1 MAAAFN
7 LTAQLNLRG
16 PTQLKPIV
24 SKIKKE
30 LSSIKTDLNL
40 NVSASSA
47 KNIAAITTKLKSL
60 STAAVKANG
69 DITTLNAS
77 LSTLANSFNTV
88 QSASSASIS
97 GINNTTKSLK
107 TSKKAISETTTE
119 IEEFGKQSGLAI
131 RRFAAFSTVTSVV
144 YALTSSVSS
153 ALSEF
158 VNFNSE
164 IVRLSQVTGKSVSDL
179 GEISKEIRRL
189 SISLGVASTDL
200 LTVSTTLAQAGLSA
214 EDTRIALEALAKS
227 ALAPSFDDLAS
238 TTEGAIAA
246 LRQFGLQSG
255 ELESALGSINAVAAA
270 FAVES
275 SDLIAAIQRTGGVF
289 ASASRGVSTGT
300 DALNEFLAIFTS
312 VRATTRESAETIA
325 TGLRTIFT
333 RIQRGKTIDA
343 LKEYGVTL
351 TDLEGKFVGP
361 FEAVKRLS
369 EGLNRL
375 DPRDIRFSEIVEEL
389 GGFRQIG
396 KVIPLIQQF
405 ATAQEALKVAQK
417 GQSSLAQDAIIAQ
430 QSLAVQFTKTRENFV
445 ALVAEIADSSTF
457 KALTNISF
465 TLANGLIDV
474 GRALEPLLPLL
485 TTFAAIKIGS
495 GLSQYLSGFG
505 RGLFGRGGDGPG
517 PSGPTGPIPVPGST
531 GPGGAGN
538 PKDANRTANTAAL
551 NSNTNTLTILN
562 QSILALNQNIVNTN
576 SLLLN
581 RPVRGFASGGL
592 VPGSGNSDTFRANLT
607 PGEFV
612 IRKSAVQAIGIENLA
627 KMNRGGE
634 VQRFMA
640 GSPGGVRVPSGKGR
654 GKKVKRGARSR
665 FDLPQPGDKD
675 YLAWVERIYAEY
687 DADPSLPKI
696 RVNGIPTPPE
706 IAYADALITKEV
718 FERGGSGMMLG
729 YDAKGNE
736 VIGKFGTP
744 KAKKSGKLKKTPL
757 GLLISAADMN
767 RGDRAPAGEMK
778 KILGGYEKDPEYLK
792 AIGKS
797 GGTDSTSLLNI
808 LKAPLSAFRQSGGQ
822 TSLAGAFPGKSIANI
837 RAAIPQYIALLGS
850 NEPQKVAKAKT
861 AQQYFDS
868 FVGGGTAAKPG
879 HATHFVETINQI
891 LKTGLVKEFASGG
904 LVQRFKKGSTGKG
917 VPVPPKDTDTDI
929 LRSIFGNDMM
939 DNNGNIIA
947 PNPMV
952 FKQGPNK
959 GETRPRIV
967 TANDIRKNNK
977 NLLNSGLD
985 ITKIKQAQD
994 ALAKKSIAAS
1004 EAKQAL
1010 QAQALLDKQQ
1020 AVTEDITRGQQ
1031 GLANKI
1037 MTFGL
1042 VGLRYGS
1049 GAKGESSLGTF
1060 PVEVPPA
1067 FSSKDYQNIRGINI
1081 GTTDKPQQKFIKI
1094 ITSTISSQLGED
1106 YARQLQNMLYTGFES
1121 SVVNIAKSLSS
1132 ESGLGASVSDNAS
1145 LIQNS
1150 IENAGFYNVVGAGL
1164 ESALNLL
1171 GTPFTAKDEDTKS
1184 IDFPTGLKSASKI
1197 FGSAFT
1203 NIPTDVTRTI
1213 GPGGKD
1219 ATKFIAQIE
1228 RYFKTPMGQANL
1240 ALSRFAM
1247 GGSVSE
1253 EDTVP
1258 ALLTPGEFVF
1268 NKKAAKRIGYGNLN
1282 RLNKA
1287 DKVQGFNK
1295 GGIVGNIQR
1304 FAEGGSPQP
1313 QRGAADLVLIT
1324 SLLTS
1329 ALQDPIEKLA
1339 KSFADLDKSTSSFGT
1354 ALSGAIKQASSLTA
1368 SAAIGFSA
1376 VDVGG
1381 RTRGLGLAGAV
1392 AGGAI
1397 GGALEEGGS
1406 KALQVALDKNVAS
1419 LNKFDKAI
1427 QDYTNNAYDA
1437 QLRADAAYEV
1447 EKAFESLTATF
1458 DSNAKAID
1466 QAELYQRLGSAISD
1480 ATTTTLTLITA
1491 LSSLKLATQAE
1502 AATRSA
1508 SAAGTAGTG
1517 IAQFIGSI
1525 AVAAPFLGK
1534 LASGLKI
1541 AGSLA
1546 LKFAGGIGLFLGAI
1560 QLAYSVYRAFVPSVQ
1575 KSNEEL
1581 DKFADRLK
1589 QATAASND
1597 NTVENQRFTSLIL
1610 KQYRDLKNI
1619 EGITDKDRAKRIGA
1633 IKPQILGLD
1642 QRLLKDAVGINDL
1655 NLLFREQVKAAL
1667 ANQNIFLR
1675 MDQGISDLLGSFET
1689 GDPRLQTALK
1699 VIEEQQQKFLRT
1711 QFTAARRADNI
1722 PQAEIDA
1729 EFNRLSKT
1737 TQGLAEI
1744 QEVAAIQAGKTIE
1757 RDILAKQAA
1766 IDTSNLLAKNF
1777 IRLSAISEAFSKDLE
1792 FLVNKLELS
1801 SKELDTRISIIQGEP
1816 QVNAGSQFRR
1826 NALVLN
1832 NLRSASST
1840 EVESAI
1846 RSTISLLSRPGA
1858 SPEEQQTL
1866 REMESNVRAI
1876 EALEKNIP
1884 TVLQRALDQT
1894 PQGGRDLAEQFKP
1907 IFAAAKLDE
1916 KQTEQLLRLISETA
1930 GERTRQGT
1938 PIKTFDELL
1947 QASPELANALGG
1959 VTNSAKLMQTV
1970 QESVAKSMEI
1980 VSERANQLSS
1990 ALVKITDIE
1999 NQRIQTLAEADLE
2012 LSRIFGR
2019 ETTGADLSKII
2030 DQQLLG
2036 LTGTTEVKAITNE
2049 IEVLKSRL
2057 QTLNSTNLAGLS
2069 SARQADI
2076 VREQGELG
2084 AQLRNSYSALEILSN
2099 ASNKLKNAFDDL
2111 IKKEERLFKGPEQ
2124 FLADLIQNPEQTV
2137 ELQRVLTLGFNT
2149 EQQIADG
2156 LRTLVP
2162 AIRAMRGE
2170 AAAQQTQQQLLQRF
2184 AALAGQQAQSRGDLQ
2199 GIGITALARFFLSG
2213 FGKQAVLLPETAAV
2227 GRERDVIKTASEA
2240 LQKAQEDVA
2249 SVLGEEGINKTLK
2262 DFNNSLI
2269 DILPKRITAENNLI
2283 KALDEAANK
2292 RISLPEVD
2300 VIEKTKTT
2308 IQLLNKQLESISNN
2322 SKRTNIFGGPQ
2333 GKPNI
2338 KITSNAP
2345 SLTPLNTQSID
2356 LYNANEILQ
2365 QARELLS
2372 KKPNDKSVRGNFTL
2386 SIENI
2391 KAFDQLLIQIDNLT
2405 QAIQEEKNRKES
2417 IDRKKS
2423 QSNPTPAT
2431 RDINPKFLENNR
2443 LPPSNISQQ
2452 VNNNTQQLDRSF
2464 SSFISNFEQSLLT
2477 QGEQLSTNLFQTLNS
2492 AFSQFNNPVTEFG
2505 NIATNFMFK
2514 LEEFNAR
2521 GGIKGPTIP
2530 EEVTVNVVF
2539 DDTLTVQANTSN
2551 SNQTLLDD
2559 LGILV
2564 GDTIKEQLR
2573 NLRVFGRERV

>member
-40 NVSASSA
+40 NVPASSA

-69 DITTLNAS
+69 DISTLNAS

-88 QSASSASIS
+88 QSASSASINS
-97 GINNTTKSLK
+97 INNTTKSLK
-107 TSKKAISETTTE
+107 TSKKAISEATTE

-131 RRFAAFSTVTSVV
+131 RRFAAFSTVTSIV

-189 SISLGVASTDL
+189 STSLGVASTDL

-275 SDLIAAIQRTGGVF
+275 SDLITAIQRTGGVF
-289 ASASRGVSTGT
+289 ASASRGVSGGT

-375 DPRDIRFSEIVEEL
+375 DPRDVKFSEIVEEL

-417 GQSSLAQDAIIAQ
+417 GQGSLAQDAIIAQ

-445 ALVAEIADSSTF
+445 ALVAELADSSTF

-505 RGLFGRGGDGPG
+505 RGLFGRGGDGPS

-531 GPGGAGN
+531 GPGGAGSAR
-538 PKDANRTANTAAL
+538 DANRTANTAAL
-551 NSNTNTLTILN
+551 NSNTNILTILN

-581 RPVRGFASGGL
+581 RPRGFATGGM
-592 VPGSGNSDTFRANLT
+592 VPGKGNGDTFPAMLT

-612 IRKSAVQAIGIENLA
+612 IRKSAVESIGAENLA
-627 KMNRGGE
+627 QMNRGGA
-634 VQRFMA
+634 VQRFNA
-640 GSPGGVRVPSGKGR
+640 GSKGR
-654 GKKVKRGARSR
+654 GVKGRRGARSR
-665 FDLPQPGDKD
+665 FRELSPEEMDQLSTKDLISYGKALAYDIFSTGGAGIAVSSDFIEVPQSRITSELEPYLTSYLGKKGFWQEKVAPFGRPSKGQAKAASKIDRGTSLERQVSRQADEVAARSQQWSTISSGSVVDNHLLSSLKGAVLGD
-675 YLAWVERIYAEY
+675 YQTV
-687 DADPSLPKI
+687 
-696 RVNGIPTPPE
+696 
-706 IAYADALITKEV
+706 
-718 FERGGSGMMLG
+718 RGGGSLDIPYHNTRLRQAVNKSLDELDTFDYSPASIDKLVSGMAAERFANGGFVQKFKLG
-729 YDAKGNE
+729 SKNRGVQKAPLTAEQILSALSTTGISYPIGETGRSATLTSKQLLAINPVKGSD
-736 VIGKFGTP
+736 KP
-744 KAKKSGKLKKTPL
+744 LLSGKLQDYASKANTDIDTMLSVWQQLRSGKQQAKTQA
-757 GLLISAADMN
+757 IS
-767 RGDRAPAGEMK
+767 
-778 KILGGYEKDPEYLK
+778 
-792 AIGKS
+792 S
-797 GGTDSTSLLNI
+797 
-808 LKAPLSAFRQSGGQ
+808 Q
-822 TSLAGAFPGKSIANI
+822 
-837 RAAIPQYIALLGS
+837 AAIKQ
-850 NEPQKVAKAKT
+850 QK
-861 AQQYFDS
+861 QQ
-868 FVGGGTAAKPG
+868 T
-879 HATHFVETINQI
+879 
-891 LKTGLVKEFASGG
+891 LAS
-904 LVQRFKKGSTGKG
+904 
-917 VPVPPKDTDTDI
+917 
-929 LRSIFGNDMM
+929 
-939 DNNGNIIA
+939 
-947 PNPMV
+947 
-952 FKQGPNK
+952 
-959 GETRPRIV
+959 
-967 TANDIRKNNK
+967 
-977 NLLNSGLD
+977 
-985 ITKIKQAQD
+985 
-994 ALAKKSIAAS
+994 
-1004 EAKQAL
+1004 KQAL
-1010 QAQALLDKQQ
+1010 
-1020 AVTEDITRGQQ
+1020 R
-1031 GLANKI
+1031 
-1037 MTFGL
+1037 FGL
-1042 VGLRYGS
+1042 VGLRYGTEAKNKFAGGTPPSFS
-1049 GAKGESSLGTF
+1049 GTERLKS
-1060 PVEVPPA
+1060 
-1067 FSSKDYQNIRGINI
+1067 INGQPI
-1081 GTTDKPQQKFIKI
+1081 EI
-1094 ITSTISSQLGED
+1094 ISG
-1106 YARQLQNMLYTGFES
+1106 
-1121 SVVNIAKSLSS
+1121 SLSS
-1132 ESGLGASVSDNAS
+1132 SFSSSYAKIMEEAILNNFQSSVAQLAQELGSRIGANIDT
-1145 LIQNS
+1145 NS
-1150 IENAGFYNVVGAGL
+1150 TNIKQRVKNTEFYNVVGAGL
-1164 ESALNLL
+1164 EAAIGLL
-1171 GTPFTAKDEDTKS
+1171 GAPYVKKEEETKS
-1184 IDFPTGLKSASKI
+1184 IDFPSGLGQAAKL
-1197 FGSAFT
+1197 FT
-1203 NIPTDVTRTI
+1203 IPNSIPTDVTRTI
-1213 GPGGKD
+1213 GPGGKSGP
-1219 ATKFIAQIE
+1219 KYLEQIS
-1228 RYFKTPMGQANL
+1228 RFLDTPAGQAYATNRTTRKL
-1240 ALSRFAM
+1240 KFAT
-1247 GGSVSE
+1247 GGGVSG

-1268 NKKAAKRIGYGNLN
+1268 TKEASQRIGYGT
-1282 RLNKA
+1282 LNKLN
-1287 DKVQGFNK
+1287 KVKGFNK
-1295 GGIVGNIQR
+1295 GGPVGNIQR

-1313 QRGAADLVLIT
+1313 QRGAADLILIT

-1354 ALSGAIKQASSLTA
+1354 ALSGAIKQASSLVS

-1381 RTRGLGLAGAV
+1381 RTRGLGLAGAL

-1397 GGALEEGGS
+1397 GGALEEGGAKS
-1406 KALQVALDKNVAS
+1406 LQLALDKNVAS

-1437 QLRADAAYEV
+1437 QLRADAANEV

-1458 DSNAKAID
+1458 ENNAKAID

-1517 IAQFIGSI
+1517 IAQFVGSI
-1525 AVAAPFLGK
+1525 AVAAPWLGK

-1541 AGSLA
+1541 AGSVA
-1546 LKFAGGIGLFLGAI
+1546 LKFAGGIGLFIGAI
-1560 QLAYSVYRAFVPSVQ
+1560 QIAYSVYRAFVPAVQ

-1581 DKFADRLK
+1581 DKFSDRLK

-1597 NTVENQRFTSLIL
+1597 NSLENDRFATLLL
-1610 KQYRDLKNI
+1610 KQYRDLKALER
-1619 EGITDKDRAKRIGA
+1619 EGVVSGADVAKRIGA
-1633 IKPQILGLD
+1633 VKPQNLD
-1642 QRLLKDAVGINDL
+1642 LDPRLLGDATGINDL
-1655 NLLFREQVKAAL
+1655 NLIFRQQVKAAL
-1667 ANQNIFLR
+1667 ATQNIFLR
-1675 MDQGISDLLGSFET
+1675 MDQGISDLLGSFEA
-1689 GDPRLQTALK
+1689 GDPRLQTALN
-1699 VIEEQQQKFLRT
+1699 VVEQQQQQFLRT
-1711 QFTAARRADNI
+1711 QFTEARQAEGI
-1722 PQAEIDA
+1722 PQAQIDA
-1729 EFNRLSKT
+1729 EFTKLSKT
-1737 TQGLAEI
+1737 TQGLSQI
-1744 QEVAAIQAGKTIE
+1744 QSVAAIQAGKTIDK
-1757 RDILAKQAA
+1757 DIFAKQNA
-1766 IDTSNLLAKNF
+1766 IQASNLLAKNF

-1801 SKELDTRISIIQGEP
+1801 GKELDTRISIIQGEP
-1816 QVNAGSQFRR
+1816 QVSAGAQFRR
-1826 NALVLN
+1826 NALTLN

-1846 RSTISLLSRPGA
+1846 RSTISLLSRPGS
-1858 SPEEQQTL
+1858 SPEEQQIL

-1894 PQGGRDLAEQFKP
+1894 PEGSRDLAEQFKP

-1930 GERTRQGT
+1930 DNRTRQGT
-1938 PIKTFDELL
+1938 PIRTFDELL

-2036 LTGTTEVKAITNE
+2036 LTGTTDVRGITNE

-2057 QTLNSTNLAGLS
+2057 QTLNATSLAGLS

-2124 FLADLIQNPEQTV
+2124 FLADLIQNPEQAI
-2137 ELQRVLTLGFNT
+2137 ELQRVQALGFNT
-2149 EQQIADG
+2149 EQEIADG

-2162 AIRAMRGE
+2162 AIRAMQGE
-2170 AAAQQTQQQLLQRF
+2170 AAAQQAQQKLLQRF

-2199 GIGITALARFFLSG
+2199 GIGIAGLARFFLSD

-2227 GRERDVIKTASEA
+2227 GREREVVKTASEA
-2240 LQKAQEDVA
+2240 LQKAQEEVA

-2283 KALDEAANK
+2283 KALEDAAIQ
-2292 RISLPEVD
+2292 RATLQEVD
-2300 VIEKTKTT
+2300 LVGRTKTT
-2308 IQLLNKQLESISNN
+2308 IDKLNQDLKNLRIITGFPGFMGTPTEPIPQQVLPRNQDTVKDLNSAADTLSDAKNKLERLREAPITDPKAIDAQLKLVDAL
-2322 SKRTNIFGGPQ
+2322 
-2333 GKPNI
+2333 
-2338 KITSNAP
+2338 
-2345 SLTPLNTQSID
+2345 LQSVK
-2356 LYNANEILQ
+2356 EQ
-2365 QARELLS
+2365 QAARKALEDQKKAIEAQRLRES
-2372 KKPNDKSVRGNFTL
+2372 S
-2386 SIENI
+2386 
-2391 KAFDQLLIQIDNLT
+2391 
-2405 QAIQEEKNRKES
+2405 
-2417 IDRKKS
+2417 
-2423 QSNPTPAT
+2423 TPAT
-2431 RDINPKFLENNR
+2431 RDINPRFLQNNR

-2452 VNNNTQQLDRSF
+2452 VNNNTQQLDKTF

-2477 QGEQLSTNLFQTLNS
+2477 QGEQLSTNLFQALNS
-2492 AFSQFNNPVTEFG
+2492 AFSQFSNPVTEFG

-2530 EEVTVNVVF
+2530 DQVTVSVVF
-2539 DDTLTVQANTSN
+2539 DDTITVQADTRN
-2551 SNQTLLDD
+2551 SNQTLLDEIGVLVSETINRKLRD
-2559 LGILV
+2559 L
-2564 GDTIKEQLR
+2564 K
-2573 NLRVFGRERV
+2573 VFG